1 MLELKQ
7 RKGEDPAKYA
17 RRARR
22 ISENIDP
29 KYDHLLTLKFRDGFR
44 SKTLQMH
51 LSIDSEAPEKF
62 TFETVY
68 KRFLSLNKINLRK
81 QKKKER
87 SDSFSSSESESDSES
102 DTDTPKKKKKAPAS
116 TGYDSDESSS
126 SSDDEPIKKKKKGRN
141 RNEQIGRTPSKQ
153 SKS

>member
-17 RRARR
+17 HQARR
-22 ISENIDP
+22 ISEHIDP
-29 KYDHLLTLKFRDGFR
+29 KYDHLLTLKLRDGFR
-44 SKTLQMH
+44 SKTLQIH
-51 LSIDSEAPEKF
+51 LSVDSEAPEKF

-68 KRFLSLNKINLRK
+68 KRFLSLNKISLRK
-81 QKKKER
+81 QKKKEW

-102 DTDTPKKKKKAPAS
+102 DTDTPKKEKKAPAS
-116 TGYDSDESSS
+116 TGYDSDESTSS
-126 SSDDEPIKKKKKGRN
+126 SSDDEPIKKKKSAN
-141 RNEQIGRTPSKQ
+141 RNEQIGRTPSRQ